1 MNTYN
6 IKTSILLILSAFGV
20 KPMLKG
26 QISEK
31 KPTRIIIY
39 TDTNAIF
46 TSAVWEKYTEDLQ
59 IWADSLRKIA
69 ANNSNKSMPLPP
81 LPESITLD
89 SLGEFEVESENMG
102 DSMVVRFKIEEPVI
116 EIKEIEEIDFEDEI
130 SIQIEDN
137 PMKREPEAN
146 HPHPPA
152 SAKRFNKRHAKAEII
167 QTNSRFN
174 LGFLQMQNA
183 NQYSATVFR
192 DDYMPE
198 LNNGKSLQ
206 IGFEHSWGLN
216 LIKGKLRFWYGIAYD
231 IQNYRFSNNAARIH
245 SNTTIFKHSYATLNP
260 DAGNNADK
268 SKLVTNYLG
277 IPIAIGFQ
285 NKKHNPNFF
294 LKAGIQA
301 GYLVRSHTKFRLGN
315 GTKLKEYDDFALNDF
330 AVHPFVFIQFGNIAL
345 FGKYAISQM
354 YEYGASQKNFS
365 FGLSLSTDID

>member
-1 MNTYN
+1 MNSYN
-6 IKTSILLILSAFGV
+6 IKTSILLILSAFGA

-81 LPESITLD
+81 LPESITQD
-89 SLGEFEVESENMG
+89 AMGELQVESENMG
-102 DSMVVRFKIEEPVI
+102 DSMVVRFKIEDPII
-116 EIKEIEEIDFEDEI
+116 EIKEIEEIEDEPFEQEVTI
-130 SIQIEDN
+130 LVNEDSM
-137 PMKREPEAN
+137 PS
-146 HPHPPA
+146 HPHPP
-152 SAKRFNKRHAKAEII
+152 KRPKKYRSHNYIPII

-174 LGFLQMQNA
+174 LGFLQMQKPNEF
-183 NQYSATVFR
+183 STTVLR

-245 SNTTIFKHSYATLNP
+245 SNTTNFQHSYATLNP
-260 DAGNNADK
+260 DADNNADK

-285 NKKHNPNFF
+285 NKKNNPNFF
-294 LKAGIQA
+294 VKAGIQA

-315 GTKLKEYDDFALNDF
+315 GSKLKEFDDFALNDF
-330 AVHPFVFIQFGNIAL
+330 AVHPFIFIQFGNIAL
-345 FGKYAISQM
+345 FGKYALSEM
-354 YEYGASQKNFS
+354 YEKGASQKNFS